1 MNNGILM
8 DIMVKN
14 GYFKDIEDY
23 GDNQFMVTC
32 PIHKGGLETTPSMGI
47 NLDKGAY
54 NCFGCGEHGSLID
67 LVKKYVKNADLTEAE
82 YGTQR
87 NAKVVVPEKRQ
98 TYNDVL
104 DEKCLYMDAT
114 FTMTQTNSHPTI
126 NGLKYLKHVRGINL
140 HMIRMFDIGGDK
152 NNVFFFTK
160 DLSGDVVMYKSRNLK
175 SKMFRNV
182 KGATKDDVFFG
193 MYEFFHYGLVNWVIL
208 VESEIDALSLWS
220 IGIPAL
226 AIGGTAFTEEHVK
239 TLELLGI
246 RKAYI
251 AMDNDKAGFKA
262 THHMLELLG
271 DSKIMG
277 RKLKPAIKGNK
288 DINDM
293 LKAGVLKDWVFMNNI
308 PLGVWF
314 KTC

>member
-8 DIMVKN
+8 DMMIEH

-23 GDNQFMVTC
+23 GENQFMVTC

-54 NCFGCGEHGSLID
+54 NCFGCGKHGRLED
-67 LVKKYVKNADLTEAE
+67 LVRQFIEDADLTEAE

-87 NAKVVVPEKRQ
+87 NAKVVVPDKRQ
-98 TYNDVL
+98 TYNNVL
-104 DEKCLYMDAT
+104 EEKCKYLDK
-114 FTMTQTNSHPTI
+114 TMNLEQTNSHPTL
-126 NGLKYLKHVRGINL
+126 NGLKYLKQVRGINL
-140 HMIRMFDIGGDK
+140 HMTRMFQIGGDE
-152 NNVFFFTK
+152 NNVYFFTK
-160 DLSGDVVMYKSRNLK
+160 NLSGDVVMYKSRNLV

-182 KGATKDDVFFG
+182 KGATKDDIFFG
-193 MYEFFHYGLVNWVIL
+193 MYEFFHYSNVNWVIL

-226 AIGGTAFTEEHVK
+226 AIGGTAFTEEHIK
-239 TLELLGI
+239 TLKLLGI
-246 RKAYI
+246 RKVYLAL
-251 AMDNDKAGFKA
+251 DNDRAGHKARGDIF
-262 THHMLELLG
+262 ELCVLNN
-271 DSKIMG
+271 MG
-277 RKLKPAIKGNK
+277 VRVLMDAIGGNK

-293 LKAGVLKDWVFMNNI
+293 LKAGVLKDWVTLNKL

>member
-277 RKLKPAIKGNK
+277 RKLKPAIKGSK

>member
-54 NCFGCGEHGSLID
+54 NCFGCGEHGTLID

-87 NAKVVVPEKRQ
+87 NAKVVVPEKRH

-104 DEKCLYMDAT
+104 DEKCLYMDDT
-114 FTMTQTNSHPTI
+114 FTMAQTNSHPTI

-140 HMIRMFDIGGDK
+140 HMIRMFQIGGDK
-152 NNVFFFTK
+152 NNVYFFTR
-160 DLSGDVVMYKSRNLK
+160 DLSGDVVMYKSRNLI

-226 AIGGTAFTEEHVK
+226 AIGGTAFTEEHIK

>member
-1 MNNGILM
+1 
-8 DIMVKN
+8 
-14 GYFKDIEDY
+14 
-23 GDNQFMVTC
+23 
-32 PIHKGGLETTPSMGI
+32 
-47 NLDKGAY
+47 
-54 NCFGCGEHGSLID
+54 
-67 LVKKYVKNADLTEAE
+67 
-82 YGTQR
+82 
-87 NAKVVVPEKRQ
+87 
-98 TYNDVL
+98 
-104 DEKCLYMDAT
+104 
-114 FTMTQTNSHPTI
+114 
-126 NGLKYLKHVRGINL
+126 
-140 HMIRMFDIGGDK
+140 MIRMFDIGGDK

-277 RKLKPAIKGNK
+277 RKLKPAIKGSK